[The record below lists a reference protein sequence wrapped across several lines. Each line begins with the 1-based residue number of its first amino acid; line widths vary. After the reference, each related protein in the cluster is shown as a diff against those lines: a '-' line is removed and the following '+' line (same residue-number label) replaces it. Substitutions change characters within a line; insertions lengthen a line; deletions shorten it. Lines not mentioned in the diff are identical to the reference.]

1 MKNGVYIINTSRGKL
16 IDSLALINGM
26 KSGKIG
32 AAGLDVY
39 EEETELF
46 FEDFSDEIINDDI
59 LSTLISMPNVIVT
72 SHQAFLTKE
81 ALNAIAKTTIE
92 NLDNYFRTGKC
103 DNEINI

>member
-1 MKNGVYIINTSRGKL
+1 
-16 IDSLALINGM
+16 
-26 KSGKIG
+26 
-32 AAGLDVY
+32 
-39 EEETELF
+39 
-46 FEDFSDEIINDDI
+46 
-59 LSTLISMPNVIVT
+59 MPNVIVT